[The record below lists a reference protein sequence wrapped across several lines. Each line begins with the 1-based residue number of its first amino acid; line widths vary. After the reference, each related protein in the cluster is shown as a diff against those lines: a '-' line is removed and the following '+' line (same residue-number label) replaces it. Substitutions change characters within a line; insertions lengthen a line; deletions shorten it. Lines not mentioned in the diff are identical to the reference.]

1 MPGDNKM
8 KKYNASLIND
18 QGCSFDIGSFTNM
31 KNLKT
36 WVRDRGGYYSVYI
49 NTELL
54 FTVRNNRLFKAN

>member
-1 MPGDNKM
+1 M

-18 QGCSFDIGSFTNM
+18 QGCSFDVGSFKNM
-31 KNLKT
+31 KDLKS
-36 WVRDRGGYYSVYI
+36 WARGRGGCYSVYI